1 MLRELPLARISPLGG
16 AGHNSIIWLKLSYS
30 HLHVFFLQTSLLL
43 KPPSCLL
50 SVSQGP
56 TGNIL
61 GPFWLVEPS
70 HPHWHPS
77 MSCLVWTTSISGH
90 LFLSAWGTFPVI
102 SPPAGMLLLV
112 LRMVVGLGWGF

>member
-1 MLRELPLARISPLGG
+1 MS
-16 AGHNSIIWLKLSYS
+16 
-30 HLHVFFLQTSLLL
+30 FFLQTSLLL

-77 MSCLVWTTSISGH
+77 TSCLVWTTSVSRH
-90 LFLSAWGTFPVI
+90 LFLSTWGTFPAI
-102 SPPAGMLLLV
+102 SPPAGTLLLERCPRCSKTGV
-112 LRMVVGLGWGF
+112 WIRKLSKLDR